1 MPFQLAGIENEYS
14 FELRPGATM
23 VVGRAVNSDCAV
35 VDATVSRRHAEMT
48 VANNGI
54 QVKDVGSSNGT
65 FVNGVKVDSY
75 FVVPGDTLTFGKV
88 AFRLEELAPIVVPEP
103 ELTVRAP
110 EAGGPK
116 AGATIVR
123 QVPSAGESIA
133 ALGRH
138 SGSIKAVMAGD
149 ADPAEKDRQKLQILL
164 EVSKGLTRATDV
176 DALLRKVA
184 DYAFQILEADR
195 CAILLIDENGQLNTK
210 ISRDKRGAD
219 APQAVPQSIA
229 RMAVDEK
236 VAVLSDNAGED
247 QRFTGQSILMQ
258 RVRSALCAPLIGS
271 ENKVL
276 GVLYVDNFQST
287 HRFGE
292 ADLDFLI
299 AFAGIAAVAI
309 ENGQFGERIRR
320 YEGARPQTTS
330 SGSSR
335 AASRGAHREQRRR
348 RGNSAATKR
357 PVAVLFSDIRG
368 FTALSETMDP
378 DAMAK
383 LLTEYFTQMVDCVF
397 RHGGTLDKFIGD
409 AVMAQWG
416 APLGESDDVDR
427 AMESALDMMEA
438 LDQLNE
444 RWTAAGRP
452 TPRNRRGAELRR
464 SVRRKHRQRASYRV
478 HRNRRHCEYR
488 EPPVRRRG
496 PGRNPGERGVQGR
509 AENAAAHEADA
520 ADGAQEQD
528 AAGEGLHS
536 GAVSESS
543 FPAPSGYESFLVGR
557 ARVVAREPLMDA
569 VREVR
574 HMHIAPSLRVRIDAT
589 RRERARRARNGVGRR
604 RFRNLGVEI
613 VVRHSR
619 HGGTFA
625 PLTGDLFLAPTRAP
639 AELSNALRLADAGVP
654 TAEVVAYAV
663 YPAMGPLVRA
673 DVATRRLRGA
683 DFPDAWRA
691 TADGA
696 ARKSLAFAA
705 ALAYAWPRRPPHGGS
720 DASRSEPEEYFH
732 HAERRRTDGVR
743 AGCRSR

>member
-1 MPFQLAGIENEYS
+1 MRLDARTPGRIFSAMSFQLTGIENEYK
-14 FELRPGATM
+14 FELRPGAMM

-48 VANNGI
+48 VVHDGV

-65 FVNGVKVDSY
+65 YVNGVKVESY
-75 FVVPGDTLTFGKV
+75 FVVPGDTLTFGKI
-88 AFRLEELAPIVVPEP
+88 AFRLEALAPPAPAPGIRKPEEGAQP
-103 ELTVRAP
+103 
-110 EAGGPK
+110 AGSK

-123 QVPSAGESIA
+123 QVPITGDSVA

-138 SGSIKAVMAGD
+138 SGSIKAVMAGN

-184 DYAFQILEADR
+184 DFAFQILEADR
-195 CAILLIDENGQLNTK
+195 CAILLVDDRGQLNTK

-229 RMAVDEK
+229 RMAVDDK

-309 ENGQFGERIRR
+309 ENSQFSERIRR
-320 YEGARPQTTS
+320 EALVRSNFERFFTPHLAARI
-330 SGSSR
+330 
-335 AASRGAHREQRRR
+335 A
-348 RGNSAATKR
+348 NSADAVKLGGDKR

-368 FTALSETMDP
+368 FTPLSETMNP
-378 DAMAK
+378 DALAK
-383 LLTEYFTQMVDCVF
+383 LLTEYFTEMVECVF

-427 AMESALDMMEA
+427 AMESALDMMLA

-444 RWTAAGRP
+444 RWTVAARPTLQIGIGLNFGEAFAGNIGSERRLEYTVIGDVVNTASRLCSAAG
-452 TPRNRRGAELRR
+452 
-464 SVRRKHRQRASYRV
+464 
-478 HRNRRHCEYR
+478 
-488 EPPVRRRG
+488 
-496 PGRNPGERGVQGR
+496 PGEI
-509 AENAAAHEADA
+509 
-520 ADGAQEQD
+520 
-528 AAGEGLHS
+528 L
-536 GAVSESS
+536 VSEE
-543 FPAPSGYESFLVGR
+543 FR
-557 ARVVAREPLMDA
+557 AALKTPPRLTAKPPMELKGKSQPVPVFA
-569 VREVR
+569 
-574 HMHIAPSLRVRIDAT
+574 
-589 RRERARRARNGVGRR
+589 
-604 RFRNLGVEI
+604 
-613 VVRHSR
+613 VVR
-619 HGGTFA
+619 
-625 PLTGDLFLAPTRAP
+625 
-639 AELSNALRLADAGVP
+639 
-654 TAEVVAYAV
+654 
-663 YPAMGPLVRA
+663 
-673 DVATRRLRGA
+673 
-683 DFPDAWRA
+683 
-691 TADGA
+691 
-696 ARKSLAFAA
+696 
-705 ALAYAWPRRPPHGGS
+705 
-720 DASRSEPEEYFH
+720 
-732 HAERRRTDGVR
+732 
-743 AGCRSR
+743 